1 MSRLAVLR
9 RHPKRTLAG
18 LVVALV
24 AIGVAIGSGASFSS
38 SSTNNPSTGFTAGL
52 LKQTLAPSGA
62 LSFNGVI
69 DKIKPGW
76 GTPGGNGS
84 AADESPSSPGY
95 GVVTVTNSGNLNNV
109 FTIAGSVPS
118 HAAGSDTVACG
129 GACSDLQGA
138 LKVKLIA
145 QDNAGDPVSGVAYD
159 GLVSGLSGATTLGSG
174 SGNTFT
180 LPPGEHRTYKAY
192 FYLPFATG
200 NAYQGGN
207 ATVNL
212 SFSGAQ
218 TTSNESTGP

>member
-1 MSRLAVLR
+1 MSRIAVLQ
-9 RHPKRTLAG
+9 RHPKRTLGA
-18 LVVALV
+18 LIVALA

-52 LKQTLAPSGA
+52 LKQSLAPSGS

-69 DKIKPGW
+69 DRIKPGW
-76 GTPGGNGS
+76 GTPGGSGS
-84 AADESPSSPGY
+84 AADESPTSPGY
-95 GVVTVTNSGNLNNV
+95 GVVTVTNSGNLDNL
-109 FTIAGSVPS
+109 FTVAGTVPS
-118 HAAGSDTVACG
+118 HAAGSDAVACG

-138 LKVKLIA
+138 LKVKLVA
-145 QDNAGDPVSGVAYD
+145 EDNAGDPVSGVDYD
-159 GLVSGLSGATTLGSG
+159 GLVSGLAGAGTLGSG

-192 FYLPFATG
+192 FYLPAATG

-212 SFSGAQ
+212 TFTGAQ
-218 TTSNESTGP
+218 TNANESTGP